1 VSLSRFIVG
10 RVASL
15 IGILLVLTFV
25 IFLIQAVLPAD
36 PVAAQLGGGA
46 SRELI
51 EEKRQE
57 LGYDQPILVQ
67 YVHYLGRILHGD
79 LGTSLR
85 TREPVA
91 SDIARFAPATMEL
104 ALASS
109 LLILALSLL
118 LGMWSVLRSKGG
130 ETFRVSMIGAASAPT
145 FFVAI
150 LLILLFYSR
159 LDWLPASGRVSEETF
174 VRPITSFVTI
184 DALLEGRL
192 EAFWDALRHLIL
204 PSIVLAL
211 GPAVAIGRVLRG
223 ALLETEAQ
231 EFVRTAR
238 SKGLT
243 ERNVIRHHGLRN
255 SMTPTLSMAG
265 LQVGL
270 VLTGVVVVESI
281 FAWPGLG
288 LYTAQALR
296 FSDFPAIMGVTLV
309 FGTVYVV
316 VNAVVD
322 TLQVVADPRLAG
334 SYA

>member
-1 VSLSRFIVG
+1 MSLRRFIVG

-15 IGILLVLTFV
+15 VGILLVLTFV

-46 SRELI
+46 SRQLI
-51 EEKRQE
+51 EEKRRE

-67 YVHYLGRILHGD
+67 YVHYLGRILRGD

-85 TREPVA
+85 THNPVR
-91 SDIARFAPATMEL
+91 SDIAHFVPATLEL
-104 ALASS
+104 AVCASV
-109 LLILALSLL
+109 LILALSLL

-130 ETFRVSMIGAASAPT
+130 EAFRASMIGAASVPT

-150 LLILLFYSR
+150 LLILLFYSN
-159 LDWLPASGRVSEETF
+159 LGWLPASGRLDEGTA
-174 VRPITSFVTI
+174 VRPITSVVTI
-184 DALLEGRL
+184 DALLEGRFT
-192 EAFWDALRHLIL
+192 AFWDAVRHLIL
-204 PSIVLAL
+204 PAIVLAL

-223 ALLETEAQ
+223 ALLDVEGQ
-231 EFVRTAR
+231 DFVRTAR

-243 ERNVIRHHGLRN
+243 EKAVFRRHGLRN
-255 SMTPTLSMAG
+255 SMTPTLAMAG

-270 VLTGVVVVESI
+270 VLTGVIVVESV

-288 LYTAQALR
+288 LYTARALQ

-316 VNAVVD
+316 VNAIVD
-322 TLQVVADPRLAG
+322 TLQMVADPRLRGGEA
-334 SYA
+334 